1 MEDKEVAAMGRAE
14 CGELERLVRSF
25 DCVHCAVSTVVTGS
39 SEVG

>member
-14 CGELERLVRSF
+14 CEIERLVRSF

-39 SEVG
+39 SKVG